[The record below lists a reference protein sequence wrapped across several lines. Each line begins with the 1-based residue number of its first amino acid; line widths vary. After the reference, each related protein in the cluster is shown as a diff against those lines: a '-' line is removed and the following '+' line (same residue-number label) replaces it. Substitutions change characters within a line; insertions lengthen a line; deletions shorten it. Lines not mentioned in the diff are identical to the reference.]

1 MPIPKPRIRVR
12 AGSTSV
18 KAQVSGAE
26 YEAASGIGRAAN
38 WSAPTTGPNASL
50 VNNLATL
57 RARSRQAVR
66 SDGWAAD
73 IVSKFSRDVVGTGI
87 KPLLQLPEHP
97 EFKRQIQRLW
107 ARWCRQCDAFGRLDL
122 YGMQSLVA
130 GATAAAGESF
140 IRFRPRRAEDG
151 LAVPL
156 QLEVIE
162 AEQVPLAYPI
172 VPTVPGNRLMAG
184 IERDAIGRRVYIH
197 FLRRHPG
204 ETGMGVWDSD
214 AGSTIETV
222 PVPADSVC
230 HVALNPNFRAGLERG
245 EPLLTRAL
253 VKLRELDAYDDAELV
268 RKKISAN
275 IVGWITRS
283 PMAEDGASILGEEE
297 VDDAGVGSLTLQPGT
312 WQVLEPGEKPELT
325 QPSEVGGTYDPF
337 LTWQFRW
344 ICASVGMP
352 YEVLVGPT
360 AGLSDR
366 TLRQILIEYRRGLE
380 AYQHTLMVQQMCVPI
395 WERWIDTA
403 ILAGAITLPAGV
415 EVEDLYDVRWTPPS
429 WGYLQPVQE
438 VQANELAVRNGF
450 KSRSEVVSEAGYDSE
465 DVDSEHQRDNDR
477 AARMGLRYASSTA
490 APPASGPPT
499 RAQARR

>member
-1 MPIPKPRIRVR
+1 MPAQKPRIRVR
-12 AGSTSV
+12 AGSASV
-18 KAQVSGAE
+18 KAQVSGAD
-26 YEAASGIGRAAN
+26 YEAASGTGRGAN
-38 WSAPTTGPNASL
+38 WSAPQTGPNASL
-50 VNNLATL
+50 INNLAVL

-73 IVSKFSRDVVGTGI
+73 IVGKFARDVVGTGI
-87 KPLLQLPEHP
+87 KPLLQLPDHP
-97 EFKRQIQRLW
+97 ELKRRIQRLW
-107 ARWCRQCDAFGRLDL
+107 ARWCRQCDSFGRLDL

-130 GATAAAGESF
+130 GATATAGESF

-156 QLEVIE
+156 QLEVVE
-162 AEQVPLAYPI
+162 AEQVPLSYPI
-172 VPTVPGNRLMAG
+172 VPAVPGNRIVAG
-184 IERDAIGRRVYIH
+184 IERDAIGRRAFVH
-197 FLRRHPG
+197 MLRRHPG
-204 ETGMGVWDSD
+204 EMGAGIWDYD

-222 PVPADSVC
+222 PVPASSVC

-275 IVGWITRS
+275 IVGWITKQS
-283 PMAEDGASILGEEE
+283 TDSEAPVLGEEE
-297 VDDAGVGSLTLQPGT
+297 PDDAGVSSLTLTPGT

-325 QPSEVGGTYDPF
+325 APSEVGGSYDPF

-360 AGLSDR
+360 SGMSDR
-366 TLRQILIEYRRGLE
+366 TLRQVLIEYRRGLE
-380 AYQHTLMVQQMCVPI
+380 AYQHNLMVQQMCHPI

-403 ILAGAITLPAGV
+403 ILAGAIDLPAGV

-465 DVDSEHQRDNDR
+465 DVDSEHKRDNDR
-477 AARMGLRYASSTA
+477 AERMGLRYASSTA
-490 APPASGPPT
+490 APPPGAGPAA